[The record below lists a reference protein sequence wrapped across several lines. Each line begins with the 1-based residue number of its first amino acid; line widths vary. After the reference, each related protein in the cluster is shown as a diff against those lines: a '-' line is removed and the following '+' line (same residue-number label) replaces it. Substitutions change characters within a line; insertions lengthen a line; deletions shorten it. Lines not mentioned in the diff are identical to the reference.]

1 MQYVGSFG
9 QIALTQSVQR
19 EVIGMSKLPTE
30 TYQSITNTPDT
41 FTFIES
47 LVVVGTITAI
57 YLVKSD
63 CSFCFS
69 FHVLICQMNNT

>member
-9 QIALTQSVQR
+9 QIALTKSVQR

-47 LVVVGTITAI
+47 LVVVGTITSI
-57 YLVKSD
+57 YLVNQIVVSVSVFM
-63 CSFCFS
+63 CLF
-69 FHVLICQMNNT
+69 VR

>member
-30 TYQSITNTPDT
+30 TYQSITNTPHT
-41 FTFIES
+41 FMFIES
-47 LVVVGTITAI
+47 LVVVGTITSI
-57 YLVKSD
+57 YLVNRIVVSVSVFM
-63 CSFCFS
+63 CLF
-69 FHVLICQMNNT
+69 VR